1 MRFLPFL
8 ALLGVCAAP
17 VAAQN
22 LLAFTSKPCP
32 PTTSANQLLGVI
44 PINVGGI
51 SIPFTVCFAL
61 GTGLSLDL
69 TGPVPVLNAQIPSGC
84 GTNTCAA
91 VECPTGCFGLVT
103 STNADGSL
111 AIGLNTAVAE
121 TLAVAQSGAPVF
133 CDSKNGT
140 TAYTCALGGRA
151 LMAYTLGMFVLLH
164 PDVPNTGPASV
175 NINGVGQK
183 SIKQS
188 DGTTDPGNGQLA
200 AGRFYWLFY
209 DGNLFRMQ

>member
-51 SIPFTVCFAL
+51 SIPFTVCFSL
-61 GTGLSLDL
+61 GAGLSLDL
-69 TGPVPVLNAQIPSGC
+69 TGPAPVLNVTVQGSGTGPSAG
-84 GTNTCAA
+84 
-91 VECPTGCFGLVT
+91 FGLV
-103 STNADGSL
+103 SISNPDGSSSL
-111 AIGLNTAVAE
+111 ALNTAVAE
-121 TLAVAQSGAPVF
+121 TLAVAQSGAPLF
-133 CDSKNGT
+133 CDSQNGT
-140 TAYTCALGGRA
+140 AAYTCALGARA
-151 LMAYTLGMFVLLH
+151 LTAYTLGMFVLLH
-164 PDVPNTGPASV
+164 PDVPNAGPASL
-175 NINGVGQK
+175 NINTVGLK
-183 SIKQS
+183 SIKQN
-188 DGTTDPGNGQLA
+188 DGTTDPGAGQLA

-209 DGNLFRMQ
+209 DGNVFRMQ